1 MVNRMPWDAENAHP
15 GKNITSPLSNA
26 VRGASLTAVR
36 QWAGLAQW

>member
-1 MVNRMPWDAENAHP
+1 MPENDGFTRR

-36 QWAGLAQW
+36 RWAGLAQW